1 MEEVKMKKLAFIS
14 SLFIATV
21 LWSSISYADSYIK
34 VGLLKCIK
42 SGKGVN
48 ILIHSQFPVRCL
60 FKDSSG
66 GKEKYRGKTGVELGL
81 DLQKLEKSKMVFTVF
96 ALGDLKAGKKSLKGR
111 YIGGMVN
118 VTIGSGAGIDALVGG
133 GKNHIALQPIALEA
147 TKGIGA
153 AAGIGFLDI
162 H

>member
-1 MEEVKMKKLAFIS
+1 MKKIAFIS

-21 LWSSISYADSYIK
+21 LWSSASSADSFIK

-42 SGKGVN
+42 SGKGIN

-60 FKDSSG
+60 FKDTSG

-81 DLQKLEKSKMVFTVF
+81 DLQKLEKSKMVFTV
-96 ALGDLKAGKKSLKGR
+96 LSVGDLKAGKKSLAGR
-111 YIGGMVN
+111 YLGG
-118 VTIGSGAGIDALVGG
+118 TINLTVDVGAGVNALVGG
-133 GKNHIALQPIALEA
+133 GKNHIALQPIALES
-147 TKGIGA
+147 TRGIGA

>member
-1 MEEVKMKKLAFIS
+1 MKKIAFIS
-14 SLFIATV
+14 SLLLVTV
-21 LWSSISYADSYIK
+21 LWSSAGYAGSYIK

-42 SGKGVN
+42 SGKGIN
-48 ILIHSQFPVRCL
+48 ILIHSQFPVRCI
-60 FKDSSG
+60 FKDASG

-111 YIGGMVN
+111 YIGGSISL
-118 VTIGSGAGIDALVGG
+118 TIGVGVGVHALVGG
-133 GKNHIALQPIALEA
+133 GNNHIALQPIALES